1 MRLGANEFF
10 VILSFE
16 VNMRPLCFQTKM
28 SVVFQ
33 IRESVVLYCIYL
45 CFQTKMSV
53 VLNELYFVE
62 N

>member
-1 MRLGANEFF
+1 MRPVDFEVEKTNVRLGANEFF

-28 SVVFQ
+28 SVVVQ
-33 IRESVVLYCIYL
+33 IRESVVL
-45 CFQTKMSV
+45 
-53 VLNELYFVE
+53 FVM